1 MFASFDVIVLFTNV
15 PLNRAVNII
24 LDRAYH
30 ENLVNTNLRKRTLKM
45 LIKGTY
51 IKTVFTANKKFYLQ
65 ISGVSM
71 VSSLGPLLNNIVMT
85 E

>member
-1 MFASFDVIVLFTNV
+1 
-15 PLNRAVNII
+15 
-24 LDRAYH
+24 
-30 ENLVNTNLRKRTLKM
+30 M
-45 LIKGTY
+45 LIKGTC